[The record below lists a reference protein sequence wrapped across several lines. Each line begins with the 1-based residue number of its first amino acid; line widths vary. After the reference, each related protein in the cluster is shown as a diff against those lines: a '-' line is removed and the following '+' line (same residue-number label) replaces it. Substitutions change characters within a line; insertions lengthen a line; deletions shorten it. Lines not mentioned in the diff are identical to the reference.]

1 MSIYV
6 ECIVKG
12 CPPSFARY
20 GKVLEILG
28 DDYYR
33 VKTRSIKDLQKWVN
47 SVEPLNKTVVHKDP
61 FQEIVVTNENLAE
74 ILPVKLDSPEIIQ
87 YEWESYTKCFTIGHN
102 RIYPKLSQFSEYF
115 QKLLKQI
122 IEIVDLPY
130 LDITLQIHDK
140 KHLPQ
145 IIPLDV
151 VHIDFY
157 RHTNITIPVY
167 LDPTERMNWH
177 SNSSPTN
184 IIQSSTYSLQHPS
197 LVNVGLFHSVSLVPD
212 ATRVL
217 IQLSY
222 LHKFDEIIKKNLN
235 YFKIYH

>member
-6 ECIVKG
+6 QCIVKG
-12 CPPSFARY
+12 CPPSFAQH

-33 VKTRSIKDLQKWVN
+33 VKTRSIKDLQKCVE
-47 SVEPLNKTVVHKDP
+47 SLEPLNKTVVHKDP
-61 FQEIVVTNENLAE
+61 FQEVVVTEQNLAE
-74 ILPVKLDSPEIIQ
+74 VLPVILDDQEIIQ
-87 YEWESYTKCFTIGHN
+87 NEWENYIKWFQINHN

-115 QKLLKQI
+115 QKILKKI
-122 IEIVDLPY
+122 IEVIDLPY
-130 LDITLQIHDK
+130 LDITLQIHDQK
-140 KHLPQ
+140 LLPQ

-167 LDPTERMNWH
+167 LDPMERMNWH
-177 SNSSPTN
+177 SNSSPSSL
-184 IIQSSTYSLQHPS
+184 IQSSTYSLKHPS
-197 LVNVGLFHSVSLVPD
+197 LVNVGLYHSVSLIPD
-212 ATRVL
+212 TTRVL

-222 LHKFDEIIKKNLN
+222 LHTFDQIYNKNPN
-235 YFKIYH
+235 IFKVYT

>member
-6 ECIVKG
+6 QCIVKG
-12 CPPSFARY
+12 CPPSFAQH

-33 VKTRSIKDLQKWVN
+33 VKTRSIKDLQKCVE
-47 SVEPLNKTVVHKDP
+47 SLEPLNKTVVHKDP
-61 FQEIVVTNENLAE
+61 FQEVVVTEQNLAE
-74 ILPVKLDSPEIIQ
+74 ILPVILDDQEIIQ
-87 YEWESYTKCFTIGHN
+87 NEWENYIKWFQINHN

-115 QKLLKQI
+115 QNILKQI
-122 IEIVDLPY
+122 VEVIDLPY
-130 LDITLQIHDK
+130 LDITLQIHDQ

-167 LDPTERMNWH
+167 LNPMERMNWH
-177 SNSSPTN
+177 NNSSPN
-184 IIQSSTYSLQHPS
+184 SLIQSSTYSLKHPS
-197 LVNVGLFHSVSLVPD
+197 LVNVGLYHSVSLIPD
-212 ATRVL
+212 TTRVL

-222 LHKFDEIIKKNLN
+222 LHTFDQIYNKNPN
-235 YFKIYH
+235 IFKVYT

>member
-1 MSIYV
+1 
-6 ECIVKG
+6 
-12 CPPSFARY
+12 
-20 GKVLEILG
+20 
-28 DDYYR
+28 
-33 VKTRSIKDLQKWVN
+33 
-47 SVEPLNKTVVHKDP
+47 
-61 FQEIVVTNENLAE
+61 
-74 ILPVKLDSPEIIQ
+74 
-87 YEWESYTKCFTIGHN
+87 
-102 RIYPKLSQFSEYF
+102 LSQFSEYF